1 MINTLRNI
9 RRNNKE
15 RINVPHSV
23 QEAIPIKMI
32 YEDGIFYLGNNL
44 YSMTFLFADINYL
57 DASAEDQEVI
67 FLQYCDLLNTFD
79 SGITVKLTINN
90 RRLNMDQFK
99 ERLFLNKNDGNDNLR
114 KEFNHIFMD
123 QIKLS
128 NGIIQEKY
136 LTITVNKRDVV
147 EARSYFQRIMNEL
160 SIYFNK
166 LGSICNPLTA
176 LDRIRILHDFYRL
189 GEEAYFKFDIKKSAR
204 KGHDFKDYI
213 TPDSFEFDKD
223 HFKMGEKFGR
233 VLFLRDYASYIKDR
247 FVTELCEYSC
257 NLMLSLDLVPIPMD
271 EAVREVESR
280 LLGVE
285 TNITSW
291 QRRQNSNNNF
301 SATVPYDLE
310 LQRQESKEFLHDLT
324 TRDQRMMF
332 GTLTLIHLADS
343 KDELDKDT
351 EAIFALARKHL
362 CQFAVLTFQ
371 QYSGLQTALPIGF
384 NKINA
389 LRTLTTESAAIFC
402 PFKAQEINH
411 FHGIYYGVN
420 RISKNPIYID
430 RNQLMNGNSFV
441 LGVSGSGKSFL
452 SKEIIVLEHLTNP
465 DTEILIIDPE
475 REYKKMVQSLHGEII
490 ELSASSETHINAMD
504 MSNDYA
510 DKNPVA
516 AKAEFI
522 LSLCEQLIGADNLGA
537 KQKSIIDRCTTK
549 VYRKFK
555 KKNPTLKEFY
565 EELLLQQEP
574 EAKDIALDI
583 ELFVSGSL
591 NTFAKPTNINVNNRL
606 ICFDIHDLGEQL
618 QTVGMLVVLDHIIN
632 RITRNK
638 ARGINTYIY
647 IDEIYLLFLHEYSAL
662 FLFKLWKRIRKH
674 GGFCCG
680 ISPNV
685 EDLLQSHTA
694 RTMLA
699 NSELV
704 IMLKQAATDR
714 DELAKLMKISSAQL
728 NYLSTT
734 TIGQGLIKV
743 GNAII
748 PYENKIPKNTN
759 LYQILT
765 TKFNEQ

>member
-9 RRNNKE
+9 RKTNKE
-15 RINVPHSV
+15 KIKVPYNV
-23 QEAIPIKMI
+23 QEAIPVKAI
-32 YEDGIFYLGNNL
+32 YEDGIFYLDNNL
-44 YSMTFLFADINYL
+44 YSMTFLFTDINYL
-57 DASAEDQEVI
+57 DASAEDQEII
-67 FLQYCDLLNTFD
+67 FLQYCDLLNTLD
-79 SGITVKLTINN
+79 GGISAKLTINN

-99 ERLFLNKNDGNDNLR
+99 ERLFQDKNDGNDNLR
-114 KEFNHIFMD
+114 KEFNHILLD

-128 NGIIQEKY
+128 NGIIQDKY
-136 LTITVNKRDVV
+136 LTITISKRDVI
-147 EARSYFQRIMNEL
+147 EARSYFQRIANEL

-166 LGSICNPLTA
+166 LGSLCNSLNA
-176 LDRIRILHDFYRL
+176 LDRLRILHDFYRL
-189 GEEAYFKFDIKKSAR
+189 GEETYFNFDIRKSAR

-213 TPDSFEFDKD
+213 SPDSFEFAKD
-223 HFKMGEKFGR
+223 YFKMEKKFGR
-233 VLFLRDYASYIKDR
+233 VLFLRDYASYLKDR
-247 FVTELCEYSC
+247 FVTELCEYSR

-271 EAVREVESR
+271 EAVKEVESR

-285 TNITSW
+285 TNITNW

-301 SATVPYDLE
+301 SAVIPYDLE

-324 TRDQRMMF
+324 ARDQRMMF
-332 GTLTLIHLADS
+332 GTLTLTHLADS
-343 KDELDKDT
+343 KEELEKDT
-351 EAIFALARKHL
+351 EAILALARKHL
-362 CQFAVLTFQ
+362 CQFAILTYQ
-371 QYSGLQTALPIGF
+371 QYGGLQTALPIGL
-384 NKINA
+384 NKINT
-389 LRTLTTESAAIFC
+389 LRTLTTESAAVFC
-402 PFKAQEINH
+402 PFRAQEINH
-411 FHGIYYGVN
+411 SNGVYYGVN

-465 DTEILIIDPE
+465 ETEILIIDPE
-475 REYKKMVQSLHGEII
+475 QEYKKLVQSLYGEVI

-504 MSNDYA
+504 MTSDYA
-510 DKNPVA
+510 EKNPIA

-522 LSLCEQLIGADNLGA
+522 LSVCEQLIGTENLGA

-549 VYRKFK
+549 VYRKYK

-565 EELLLQQEP
+565 EELLLQSEP
-574 EAKDIALDI
+574 EAKEIALDI
-583 ELFVSGSL
+583 ELFVNGSL

-618 QTVGMLVVLDHIIN
+618 QTVGMLVVLDHIMN
-632 RITRNK
+632 RISRNK
-638 ARGINTYIY
+638 AKGINTYVY

-662 FLFKLWKRIRKH
+662 FLFKLWKRIRKQ

-680 ISPNV
+680 ISQNV

-704 IMLKQAATDR
+704 VMLKQATTDR
-714 DELAKLMKISSAQL
+714 DELAKLMNISNTQL
-728 NYLSTT
+728 SYLANAGV
-734 TIGQGLIKV
+734 GQGLIKV
-743 GNAII
+743 GNAIV
-748 PYENKIPKNTN
+748 PFENKIPKNTK
-759 LYQILT
+759 LYQTLT
-765 TKFNEQ
+765 TKFKE